1 MSIYRCNQCDE
12 QKDNDIECLYDV
24 NDKQIC
30 QSCVDDE
37 VDLLNEPEFSDIID
51 ESEKELEGEVKK
63 ARSQEELIMENIN
76 LNMKIIT
83 YEFRCK
89 GLEYEVKQL
98 KEKLNNKGVINDDC

>member
-1 MSIYRCNQCDE
+1 MSIYRCNQCDT

-37 VDLLNEPEFSDIID
+37 VDLLNDPEFSEIIE
-51 ESEKELEGEVKK
+51 ESEKELDSKTKEV
-63 ARSQEELIMENIN
+63 RSREELIMENIQKS
-76 LNMKIIT
+76 MEIIT

-98 KEKLNNKGVINDDC
+98 KEKLNNKGVING